1 MIYSKKLGLAVQ
13 CAFKSASSS
22 VNFFFNKN
30 VLRLN
35 NNNFFEPKNF
45 PRYDYYILSDR
56 NERLRV
62 RVAIENIK
70 DVPELNQWGLF
81 PSGPLPESIL
91 KEILDN
97 TFTCALVRNPW
108 RRLVSSYSQACYLFA
123 NMHEVD
129 HIQNQ
134 YKEVCV
140 NGFQRGVKEKQRIQ
154 HDLKLAEI
162 LKPYNY
168 EFKNKDGFKA
178 FAEAIC
184 RHSGFVNPHWEHQ
197 HLQIYNGRPWK
208 YKYIGKVENINE
220 FFQVLTDNGKNIEH
234 REATRENK
242 GTNYNYQDYYDTK
255 TIDMVGEFY
264 QKDIELFDYEYVSL
278 K

>member
-1 MIYSKKLGLAVQ
+1 M
-13 CAFKSASSS
+13 
-22 VNFFFNKN
+22 
-30 VLRLN
+30 
-35 NNNFFEPKNF
+35 E
-45 PRYDYYILSDR
+45 
-56 NERLRV
+56 
-62 RVAIENIK
+62 
-70 DVPELNQWGLF
+70 
-81 PSGPLPESIL
+81 
-91 KEILDN
+91 
-97 TFTCALVRNPW
+97 
-108 RRLVSSYSQACYLFA
+108 
-123 NMHEVD
+123 

-134 YKEVCV
+134 YQKVCV
-140 NGFQRGVKEKQRIQ
+140 NGFQRGVKDQQRIE

-197 HLQIYNGRPWK
+197 YLQIYNGRPWK

-220 FFQVLTDNGKNIEH
+220 FFQVLADNGKNIEH
-234 REATRENK
+234 KEATRENK